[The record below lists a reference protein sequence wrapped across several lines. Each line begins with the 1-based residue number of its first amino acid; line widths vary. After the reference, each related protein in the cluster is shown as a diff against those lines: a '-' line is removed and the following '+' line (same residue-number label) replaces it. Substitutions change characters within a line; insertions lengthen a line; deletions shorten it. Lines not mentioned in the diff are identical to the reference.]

1 MTLVPSSNLSTA
13 MWKTSVWKNDGIME
27 RESEM
32 REKKDKR
39 NPIRHSLTEVRSLV
53 QADPM

>member
-1 MTLVPSSNLSTA
+1 MTPVPSSNLSTA
-13 MWKTSVWKNDGIME
+13 MGKTSVWKNDGIVE

-39 NPIRHSLTEVRSLV
+39 NPDRPSLTQVRSLV
-53 QADPM
+53 QADPT